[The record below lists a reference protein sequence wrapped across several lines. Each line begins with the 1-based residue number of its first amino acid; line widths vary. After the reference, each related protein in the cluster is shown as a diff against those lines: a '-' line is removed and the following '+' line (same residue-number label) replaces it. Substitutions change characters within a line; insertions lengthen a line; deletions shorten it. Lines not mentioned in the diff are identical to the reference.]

1 MHSGHKTEDKISY
14 RDSDIPGDKQ
24 KLNTDTDSSKVESS
38 EIQIRS
44 SREIISC
51 PPVFIC
57 IHLTSYTW
65 TVADFQTGELDN

>member
-1 MHSGHKTEDKISY
+1 MHSEHKTEDKISY

-44 SREIISC
+44 SLR
-51 PPVFIC
+51 
-57 IHLTSYTW
+57 
-65 TVADFQTGELDN
+65 